1 METIVMISRIGPW
14 HRGHATPL
22 CLLSDTNHP
31 FAQAY
36 SLLDNASGASTVS
49 LYGGQLS
56 AYCTPIMPIRPYL
69 DGHRFDP
76 ETARL
81 LGIAFETALQALRSW
96 GVSDPPREAV
106 AKALIDLAK
115 GGERDPER
123 LCNEALK
130 ACQGAIISAPT
141 PLPPPDAPPRTPDSS
156 S

>member
-1 METIVMISRIGPW
+1 
-14 HRGHATPL
+14 
-22 CLLSDTNHP
+22 
-31 FAQAY
+31 
-36 SLLDNASGASTVS
+36 
-49 LYGGQLS
+49 
-56 AYCTPIMPIRPYL
+56 MPIRPYL

-130 ACQGAIISAPT
+130 ACQGAIIGVPNIRIELKIKARPAVKT
-141 PLPPPDAPPRTPDSS
+141 GGGYQTIL
-156 S
+156 